1 MPSAPTKPDSNPTPV
16 SINDYFMYSYLAQD
30 ELGFSVFGH
39 RDQYKNIK
47 RKYVF
52 DITYGFYDL
61 EVAQLQERLRIVHS
75 RLRELRARKDLF
87 ETFFDDTPL
96 ENRASIEHELREV
109 DGQLKGIETAS
120 RDLASVHQEVSGT
133 AKLQSE
139 ILKLQSHTAELQ
151 AGIDAEHK
159 SLNNLRELTNQLESQ
174 SSKLTRSI
182 VSHKHLTDLEFVV
195 CPRCGTE
202 LTSDRA
208 EEGICHLC
216 LQEPSLEFSRKTL
229 IDEQGAVEQQL
240 TEIQDLV
247 RERETRS
254 TDLQKQLSQ
263 AQSDLTKK
271 RLELE
276 FQTESYVSEHATQ
289 IASLA
294 AQRARL
300 TSRLEQLQ
308 GYLDILSKTD
318 DSQRIAAKLTVE
330 KDSLDQKLELA
341 TAKSNEGQRRVDHLK
356 NRFNDILEQ
365 LRPPRFGELESS
377 GIDPNTYLPDYYGR
391 AFAALSSPGL
401 ATLVNLAHAL
411 AHHLTAIELDLKLPQ
426 ILIIDGL
433 SEHLGQEGLDPERL
447 AAAYDLLIETSERHS
462 ELQVILVDNE
472 IPDIAR
478 EFVRLELSEEDR
490 LIRDTHTG

>member
-1 MPSAPTKPDSNPTPV
+1 
-16 SINDYFMYSYLAQD
+16 MYSYLAQED
-30 ELGFSVFGH
+30 LGFSVFGH
-39 RDQYKNIK
+39 RDPFKNIK

-61 EVAQLQERLRIVHS
+61 EVAQLQERLREVHS
-75 RLRELRARKDLF
+75 RARELRAHNNLF
-87 ETFFDDTPL
+87 DAFFDDTPL

-109 DGQLKGIETAS
+109 NNELKETEATT

-133 AKLQSE
+133 APLKSE
-139 ILKLQSHTAELQ
+139 ILTLESRIADLKAE
-151 AGIDAEHK
+151 IDAEHN
-159 SLNNLRELTNQLESQ
+159 SLDNLRELTIQLESQ

-202 LTSDRA
+202 LKSNRGD
-208 EEGICHLC
+208 EDVCHLC
-216 LQEPSLEFSRKTL
+216 LQEASLEFSRETL
-229 IDEQGAVEQQL
+229 IGEQGAVEQQL

-247 RERETRS
+247 RERECRS
-254 TDLQKQLSQ
+254 TELQGHLSQ
-263 AQSDLTKK
+263 TQSDLTKK

-356 NRFNDILEQ
+356 NRFNDILKQ
-365 LRPPRFGELESS
+365 LRPPRFGELELS

-391 AFAALSSPGL
+391 AFAELSSPGL

-462 ELQVILVDNE
+462 ELQVIIVDNE

-478 EFVRLELSEEDR
+478 AFVRLELSEEDR

>member
-1 MPSAPTKPDSNPTPV
+1 
-16 SINDYFMYSYLAQD
+16 MYSYLAQE

-39 RDQYKNIK
+39 RDPFKNIK

-61 EVAQLQERLRIVHS
+61 EVAQLQERLRDVHS
-75 RLRELRARKDLF
+75 RLRELRARNDLF
-87 ETFFDDTPL
+87 DAFFDGTPL

-109 DGQLKGIETAS
+109 NKELKETEATS

-133 AKLQSE
+133 APLKSE
-139 ILKLQSHTAELQ
+139 ILTLESRSADLKAD
-151 AGIDAEHK
+151 IDAEHK
-159 SLNNLRELTNQLESQ
+159 SLDNLRELANQLESQ

-195 CPRCGTE
+195 CPRCGAE

-208 EEGICHLC
+208 EDGTCHLC
-216 LQEPSLEFSRKTL
+216 LQEALLEFSRETL
-229 IDEQGAVEQQL
+229 IGEQGAVEQQL

-247 RERETRS
+247 RERERRS
-254 TDLQKQLSQ
+254 TKLQGQLSQ
-263 AQSDLTKK
+263 AQSELTKK
-271 RLELE
+271 RLELD
-276 FQTESYVSEHATQ
+276 FQTKSYVSEHATQ

-308 GYLDILSKTD
+308 EYLYVLSKMD
-318 DSQRIAAKLTVE
+318 DSQRLAAKLEVE
-330 KDSLDQKLELA
+330 KDGLQQELDV
-341 TAKSNEGQRRVDHLK
+341 AKARSNEALRRVDHLR
-356 NRFNDILEQ
+356 NRYNDNLEQ
-365 LRPPRFGELESS
+365 LRPPKFGEQAFS
-377 GIDPNTYLPDYYGR
+377 GIDLNTYLPDYYGR
-391 AFAALSSPGL
+391 AFIELSSPGL

-411 AHHLTAIELDLKLPQ
+411 AHHLTAIELDLRLPQ

-462 ELQVILVDNE
+462 EFQVILVDNE
-472 IPDIAR
+472 IPEIAR

-490 LIRDTHTG
+490 LIRDVRTG